1 MLLCI
6 VAHSTY
12 FGLGMSEKNYW
23 AWWAKNMELV
33 RNHRRRRWFLF
44 CFILNWNT
52 IVLFSMNFLYFL
64 FSTFSF
70 CSFKNMWKKSF
81 FNKTFSVSFGCV
93 CACERICSTW
103 KFHLMF
109 HCSVFHHFFKL
120 RLSFYLYLRMLY
132 MCLHQLLFVLVKSVN
147 FMQKYCIFITSIINS
162 IVNNNIQQIWFY
174 STIFGFFLRQSIET
188 FIWLLLGKCQ

>member
-1 MLLCI
+1 MI
-6 VAHSTY
+6 
-12 FGLGMSEKNYW
+12 F
-23 AWWAKNMELV
+23 
-33 RNHRRRRWFLF
+33 
-44 CFILNWNT
+44 
-52 IVLFSMNFLYFL
+52 VLFHPELEHNCIILGEFFV
-64 FSTFSF
+64 SF

-81 FNKTFSVSFGCV
+81 INKTFSVSFGCV

-120 RLSFYLYLRMLY
+120 RLSFYLYLRMLCT
-132 MCLHQLLFVLVKSVN
+132 CLHQLLFVLVKSVN

-174 STIFGFFLRQSIET
+174 STIFGFFATIHWNVHLIITRKMSINT
-188 FIWLLLGKCQ
+188 LDP